1 VTKRP
6 RFVIGRD
13 ELYGKTRRGRFVHGE
28 HSQGWENQ
36 AMLDA
41 VIVSDIHLGS
51 DNCEA
56 KRLCRFLEQLVDG
69 ELHTSTLILNGDVFD
84 SIDFRRLKKQ
94 HWKVLSLI
102 RKLSDKM
109 HIIWISGNHDGPTEI
124 VSHLLGTTV
133 QEEHVLESGGRR
145 ILVLHGHIFDEFIE
159 AHPILTWFSDVIYW
173 LLQCV
178 DRTHSFA
185 KWAKKSSKVFLRCAK
200 KVEDGSIDRA
210 RKRGCSAVC
219 CGHTHHAMVEDSR
232 DVHYF
237 NGGCWTEW
245 PGTYLT
251 IIDGQIRLES
261 FAADLVAELEEEP
274 ATPQLQAT

>member
-1 VTKRP
+1 MNSVLQPQVLKD
-6 RFVIGRD
+6 GE
-13 ELYGKTRRGRFVHGE
+13 EL
-28 HSQGWENQ
+28 
-36 AMLDA
+36 AMFDA

-56 KRLCRFLEQLVDG
+56 RRLCRFLEQLAGG

-102 RKLSDKM
+102 RKLSDKID
-109 HIIWISGNHDGPTEI
+109 IIWISGNHDGPTEI
-124 VSHLLGTTV
+124 VSHLLGTKV
-133 QEEHVLESGGRR
+133 REEHVLCSGDRR
-145 ILVLHGHIFDEFIE
+145 ILVLHGHVFDDFIE
-159 AHPILTWFSDVIYW
+159 THPVLTWFSDVIYW
-173 LLQCV
+173 MLQRI

-185 KWAKKSSKVFLRCAK
+185 KWAKKSSKVFLRCAR
-200 KVEDGSIDRA
+200 KVEEGAVERA

-219 CGHTHHAMVEDSR
+219 CGHTHHPMVENSR
-232 DVHYF
+232 DVHYY

-251 IIDGQIRLES
+251 IVNGQVRLES
-261 FAADLVAELEEEP
+261 FAIELDRELEEEP
-274 ATPQLQAT
+274 VSPELQAT